1 MRTIFTIAFK
11 EYQLAMRSI
20 SSYIVYILFLIIG
33 GAAYS
38 TIVFKIGDAGLRSY
52 YEIIHAL
59 FVLFIPA
66 LTMGSIAREQHSGT
80 MEILF
85 TMPIRLI
92 HIVWGKILAA
102 FFQLLT
108 LLSFT
113 AIFYIVVATMGM
125 NFDHGANLLG
135 FAGMMLAGLCY
146 ISIGIFASSLHENQ
160 IQAFVIALVISGF
173 FYAIKF
179 VIMLMPL
186 SMVRYL
192 QFFSFDHHLASFL
205 RGVLD
210 LRDLLFFLACS
221 LIFSFLAEF
230 KLQAQNLLQER

>member
-1 MRTIFTIAFK
+1 MKSMITIALK
-11 EYQLAMRSI
+11 EYQLAMRAI
-20 SSYIVYILFLIIG
+20 SSYIVYILFLVVG
-33 GAAYS
+33 GATFS
-38 TIVFKIGDAGLRSY
+38 SMVFKMGDASLRGY
-52 YEIIHAL
+52 YEIMHTL

-66 LTMGSIAREQHSGT
+66 LTMGSIAKEQHSGT

-102 FFQLLT
+102 FLQLLT

-113 AIFYIVVATMGM
+113 AIFYAVIAATGI
-125 NFDHGANLLG
+125 NFDHGANILG
-135 FAGMMLAGLCY
+135 FAGLLLAGLCY

-160 IQAFVIALVISGF
+160 IMAFVIALVISGF
-173 FYAIKF
+173 FYLVRYII
-179 VIMLMPL
+179 VLMPL
-186 SMVRYL
+186 SLVRYM

-205 RGVLD
+205 RGVFD
-210 LRDLLFFLACS
+210 LRDLLFFLAFS

-230 KLQAQNLLQER
+230 RLQAQNLMQER